1 MEKTTKTTAKK
12 TVKKQGILVPVL
24 DVTGAV
30 VRELELPER
39 VFAQSAPAAL
49 IAQYVRVYTSN
60 QHPQS
65 REAKTRGE
73 VRGSSRKIYRQKG
86 TGNARHGNRKAS
98 LFVGGGVTH
107 GPRALKRELLINK
120 KQLKKVMTAVLTQKV
135 IDKQICI
142 LDTSIDFKGK
152 TKNFAKFVNGI
163 KDIDVRKVL
172 LVSTTADLGITI
184 SARNLTMVN
193 PVHTDSLNA
202 YDVITHTC
210 LLMTPTSIENLLQ
223 RI

>member
-1 MEKTTKTTAKK
+1 MEKNVKTTTTKKAKK
-12 TVKKQGILVPVL
+12 AGLMVPVI
-24 DVTGAV
+24 DSTGSV
-30 VRELELPER
+30 VREIELPER
-39 VFAQSAPAAL
+39 IFAQSASDAL
-49 IAQYVRVYTSN
+49 IAQYMRVYMSN

-73 VRGSSRKIYRQKG
+73 VAGSSRKIYRQKG

-120 KQLKKVMTAVLTQKV
+120 KQLKKVMMAVLSQKV
-135 IDKQICI
+135 IDKQIRV
-142 LDTSIDFKGK
+142 LDTGIDFKGK
-152 TKNFAKFVNGI
+152 TKNFATFMTAV
-163 KDIDVRKVL
+163 KDIDPRRVL
-172 LVSTTADLGITI
+172 LVGTSQDSAISL
-184 SARNLTMVN
+184 SARNMARVS

-210 LLMTPTSIENLLQ
+210 LLMTPASIESLLQ